1 MSSNATG
8 NMRSISQLNASVPEQ
23 NKGTVETLA
32 QSSHAVSDTQDE
44 FKVMG
49 SALTTKKLVIIHPGS
64 KHLRI
69 GRASDV
75 NPHTILH
82 AIARPRR
89 KNGPLH
95 RDPVLIPTVVLSKEN
110 KVLVDETYQ
119 SMRGTLQSCLR
130 SDGTPR
136 PATSVQQV
144 ATSNKQCTPIQG
156 SISKL
161 QLVTKS
167 EVEDYIIGDQVLYVH
182 PMDQFNVHFPFRHG
196 DLNIHSGVGGSL
208 SSVLAD
214 LETIWGHCIV
224 NLLEIP
230 KSELKHYRAV
240 LVIPDIYNRLFLKE
254 LVSLLL
260 THLGFGGCFL
270 LQDHVAATFGAGLGA
285 ACVVDLGDQK
295 TSVSCVEDAL
305 SQRATRIRLDYGGSD
320 ITQSFHYLLQR
331 AGFPYKECQPQHPLD
346 GALLTR
352 IKEGYCHLN
361 LDFCGLRDVN
371 FVVERPGVSTLRYHV
386 KVGDELLLAP
396 LGLFNTE
403 VFALTGQDK
412 RGQGQANA
420 SGDPEDPHDA
430 NYLRETSRRAHKEA
444 LENQSAS
451 AASMDTA
458 ENSTNTGGQGEEDLV
473 VDSLA
478 ADAAPDDQPQQQLL
492 YSLDQAILHSIER
505 CSSDEMKRRMYSCIL
520 LVGGGAKFEGLSTWL
535 HNRLLLQIPFQFRPE
550 QTEIIVGPK
559 EMDPSMVAWKGAAIM
574 SCLES
579 AQELWI
585 RPAEWKKIGVRLLR
599 ERAPFYW

>member
-1 MSSNATG
+1 MNT
-8 NMRSISQLNASVPEQ
+8 SITQEQLPQSEPIQ
-23 NKGTVETLA
+23 A
-32 QSSHAVSDTQDE
+32 QACI
-44 FKVMG
+44 
-49 SALTTKKLVIIHPGS
+49 IIHPGS

-82 AIARPRR
+82 AIARPKRPE
-89 KNGPLH
+89 GPLH
-95 RDPVLIPTVVLSKEN
+95 RDPLLIPSVPLSKELSLQIEEN
-110 KVLVDETYQ
+110 YQ
-119 SMRGTLQSCLR
+119 VMRGTLQSCLR
-130 SDGTPR
+130 SDGSPR
-136 PATSVQQV
+136 PATTSHQVSV
-144 ATSNKQCTPIQG
+144 ANKSCNPIQG
-156 SISKL
+156 SVSNL
-161 QLVTKS
+161 QYVTKS
-167 EVEDYIIGDQVLYVH
+167 DVKDYIIGDQILYTNPVDH
-182 PMDQFNVHFPFRHG
+182 FNVHFPFRHG

-208 SSVLAD
+208 SSVMAD
-214 LETIWGHCIV
+214 LETIWSHCIV
-224 NLLEIP
+224 NLLEV
-230 KSELKHYRAV
+230 SRAELKHYRAV
-240 LVIPDIYNRLFLKE
+240 LVIPDIYNRQNLKE
-254 LVSLLL
+254 LVNLLL
-260 THLGFGGCFL
+260 NQLGFGSCFL

-295 TSVSCVEDAL
+295 TSISCVEDAL
-305 SQRATRIRLDYGGSD
+305 SQRATRIRLDYGGAD
-320 ITQSFHYLLQR
+320 VTQSFYYLLQK
-331 AGFPYKECQPQHPLD
+331 AGFPYKNCQPHHPLD

-352 IKEGYCHLN
+352 LKESYCHLN
-361 LDFCGLRDVN
+361 LDLCGLRDVN
-371 FVVERPGVSTLRYHV
+371 FVVERPGVPSFRYHI

-420 SGDPEDPHDA
+420 TGDPEDPHDA
-430 NYLRETSRRAHKEA
+430 DYLRETSRRAHKEA

-458 ENSTNTGGQGEEDLV
+458 ENGASAAAQGEDDLV

-478 ADAAPDDQPQQQLL
+478 ADATPDDQPQQQLL

-505 CSSDEMKRRMYSCIL
+505 CSSDEMKRRMYSCVL

-535 HNRLLLQIPFQFRPE
+535 HNRLLLQIPFLFRPE

-585 RPAEWKKIGVRLLR
+585 RPSEWKKIGVRILR
-599 ERAPFYW
+599 EKAPFYW